1 MEAALVRALDA
12 DGDGKVTVGD
22 VKTQLDKLVATLSK
36 GLPSSSAF
44 AAALFVGLRF
54 G

>member
-1 MEAALVRALDA
+1 VRALDA

-22 VKTQLDKLVATLSK
+22 VKTSLDRLVATLGA
-36 GLPSSSAF
+36 GLPSSTAF
-44 AAALFVGLRF
+44 AAGFFAGLRW